1 METLYNGIVLADDWL
16 KNATPPSGIEADIP
30 YLQAPPAVIDIS
42 VGRQLFVDS
51 FLIAETDLQPTYHRA
66 KKHPKNP
73 VLKPETVWETEETLP
88 LACPKGGGV
97 WYDEAYGC
105 YRMWYEAGWLNEL
118 AYAESSDGIHWKRP
132 VLDPVTGS
140 NLLFSS
146 EQVIPVRN
154 TDGTMTQ
161 ISGKDLQPDS
171 TSVWID
177 STADPKERYKLF
189 FRPPT
194 RKGLYDPAIV
204 ATSSD
209 GIHWENFRYTPT
221 IGDRSTAFYN
231 PFRKKWVYSIRD
243 YWKSRSRR
251 YRECDDFLDGAAWI
265 EEEAVH
271 WLAADSKDTD
281 NPFTSSP
288 ISLYN
293 TDVIAYES
301 ILVGMFEA
309 WYGPDNTECLKTGCP
324 KHTALMPMYSRDGF
338 HFSRPNRT
346 PLIQEDPDSWDKGYI
361 QSVTG
366 GLIVHEDTLWLYYTG
381 VSGDSSRIT
390 DSEYTN
396 GMYAGGAT
404 GIAILRRDGFV
415 SMGSSQGGYLMT
427 RLLTAKDTHYL
438 FVNLDGAM
446 TVDVLMDDGT
456 TFTSLPVECDSTRQ
470 QVLFED
476 FDLAVLAGTIFR
488 LRFRLKKGQLYAF
501 WFSDSNYGNSDG
513 YLAAGKPRLEEGCLK
528 RALVSD

>member
-1 METLYNGIVLADDWL
+1 MEILYNGIVLADGWL
-16 KNATPPSGIEADIP
+16 KSTTPPSGIEAEIP
-30 YLQAPPAVIDIS
+30 YLQAPPAVIDVS

-51 FLIAETDLQPTYHRA
+51 FLIEETDLQPTYHKA
-66 KKHPKNP
+66 KKHAQNP
-73 VLKPETVWETEETLP
+73 VFKPETDWETKETLP

-105 YRMWYEAGWLNEL
+105 YRMWYEAGWLNKL
-118 AYAESSDGIHWKRP
+118 AYAESSDGIHWERP
-132 VLDPVTGS
+132 VLDPETGS
-140 NLLFSS
+140 NLLLPS

-161 ISGKDLQPDS
+161 ISGKDMKPDS

-177 STADPKERYKLF
+177 PTAESKERYKLF

-209 GIHWENFRYTPT
+209 GIHWENFRYTPD
-221 IGDRSTAFYN
+221 IGDRSTVFYN
-231 PFRKKWVYSIRD
+231 PFRKKWVYSTRD

-251 YRECDDFLDGAAWI
+251 YRECDDFLDGAVWT
-265 EEEAVH
+265 EEESVR
-271 WLAADSKDTD
+271 WLAADGKDTN
-281 NPFTSSP
+281 NPFTNSS

-293 TDVIAYES
+293 TDIIAYES

-309 WYGPDNTECLKTGCP
+309 WYGPDNAECLKTGRP

-346 PLIQEDPDSWDKGYI
+346 PLIQEDPDGWDRGYI

-366 GLIVHEDTLWLYYTG
+366 GLVVHEDTLWLYYTG
-381 VSGDSSRIT
+381 VAGDETIIT

-404 GIAILRRDGFV
+404 GIATLRRDGFV
-415 SMGSSQGGYLMT
+415 SMGSPDGGYLLT
-427 RLLTAKDTHYL
+427 RPLTAKDTQYL

-446 TVDVLMDDGT
+446 TIEIITQDGT
-456 TFTSLPVECDSTRQ
+456 VFTSIPVECDSTRKLVQ
-470 QVLFED
+470 FENC
-476 FDLAVLAGTIFR
+476 DLPALAGTTFR

-501 WFSDSNYGNSDG
+501 WFSSDPNGNNGG
-513 YLAAGKPRLEEGCLK
+513 YLGAHG
-528 RALVSD
+528 